1 MSFSSYKNIRS
12 VIKKFN
18 LTYQEDNYIIPQ
30 NLAIS
35 DYLRGEIEFS
45 LRELVLENS
54 ELAICENLIYPI
66 LKEIWK
72 NYYLQDYM
80 LWSHEALEYDDDLS
94 GVPDYTIAQRSPQ
107 GKVIFDRPYL
117 VIVEAKKDNFTE
129 GWGQC
134 AAEMVAAK
142 KINDSPEQ
150 ILFGIVSNGKVWEF
164 GKLTLD
170 RFVKNI
176 KSYSISDLDILFGA
190 INHVFEQCRLQLGHE

>member
-18 LTYQEDNYIIPQ
+18 LTYQENNYIIPQ

-45 LRELVLENS
+45 LREVVLENS

-72 NYYLQDYM
+72 NYYLEDYM
-80 LWSHEALEYDDDLS
+80 LWSHEALEYDEDLS

-129 GWGQC
+129 GWGEC
-134 AAEMVAAK
+134 AAEMVAAQ
-142 KINDSPEQ
+142 KINESPEQ
-150 ILFGIVSNGKVWEF
+150 TLFGIVSNGKIWEF
-164 GKLTLD
+164 GKLSLD

-176 KSYSISDLDILFGA
+176 KSYYISDLDELFGA
-190 INHVFEQCRLQLGHE
+190 INYLFDQCRLQLGNG

>member
-1 MSFSSYKNIRS
+1 MPFSSYKNIRS

-18 LTYQEDNYIIPQ
+18 LTYHENNYIIPQ
-30 NLAIS
+30 DLPIS
-35 DYLRGEIEFS
+35 DYFRGEIEFS

-72 NYYLQDYM
+72 NYYLEYYM
-80 LWSHEALEYDDDLS
+80 LWSHEALEYDEDLS
-94 GVPDYTIAQRSPQ
+94 GVPNYTISQRSPQ
-107 GKVIFDRPYL
+107 GKIIFERPYL

-134 AAEMVAAK
+134 AAEMVAAQ
-142 KINDSPEQ
+142 KINEIPEQ
-150 ILFGIVSNGKVWEF
+150 NLFGIVSNGKIWEF

-170 RFVKNI
+170 RFIKNI
-176 KSYSISDLDILFGA
+176 KTYSISDLDELFGA
-190 INHVFEQCRLQLGHE
+190 INYLFEQCRLQLVG

>member
-1 MSFSSYKNIRS
+1 M
-12 VIKKFN
+12 
-18 LTYQEDNYIIPQ
+18 
-30 NLAIS
+30 AIS

-45 LRELVLENS
+45 LREVVLENS

-72 NYYLQDYM
+72 NYYLEDYM
-80 LWSHEALEYDDDLS
+80 LWSHEALEYDEDLS

-129 GWGQC
+129 GWGEC
-134 AAEMVAAK
+134 AAEMVAAQ
-142 KINDSPEQ
+142 KINESPEQ
-150 ILFGIVSNGKVWEF
+150 TLFGIVSNGKIWEF
-164 GKLTLD
+164 GKLSLD

-176 KSYSISDLDILFGA
+176 KSYYISDLDELFGA
-190 INHVFEQCRLQLGHE
+190 INYLFDQCRLQLGNG

>member
-129 GWGQC
+129 GWGQF
-134 AAEMVAAK
+134 AKEMLAKK

>member
-72 NYYLQDYM
+72 NYYLEDYM
-80 LWSHEALEYDDDLS
+80 LWSHEALEYDEDLS

-129 GWGQC
+129 GWGEC
-134 AAEMVAAK
+134 AAEMVAAQ
-142 KINDSPEQ
+142 KINETPEQ
-150 ILFGIVSNGKVWEF
+150 TLFGIVSNGKSWEF
-164 GKLTLD
+164 GKLSLD
-170 RFVKNI
+170 RFIKNI
-176 KSYSISDLDILFGA
+176 KSYYISDLDELFGA
-190 INHVFEQCRLQLGHE
+190 INYVFDQCRLQLGNG

>member
-1 MSFSSYKNIRS
+1 MPFSSYKNIRS

-18 LTYQEDNYIIPQ
+18 LTYQEDNYIVPQ
-30 NLAIS
+30 DLSIS

-45 LRELVLENS
+45 LRELVLDNS

-80 LWSHEALEYDDDLS
+80 LWSHEALEYDEDLS

-129 GWGQC
+129 GWGEC
-134 AAEMVAAK
+134 AAEMVAAQ
-142 KINDSPEQ
+142 KINESPEQ
-150 ILFGIVSNGKVWEF
+150 ILFGIVSNGKIWEF
-164 GKLTLD
+164 GKLNLD
-170 RFVKNI
+170 RFIKNI
-176 KSYSISDLDILFGA
+176 KSYSISDLDQLFSA
-190 INHVFEQCRLQLGHE
+190 INYVFEQYRLQSGEA

>member
-80 LWSHEALEYDDDLS
+80 LWSHEALEYDEDLS

-129 GWGQC
+129 GWGEC
-134 AAEMVAAK
+134 AAEMVAAQ
-142 KINDSPEQ
+142 KINESLEQ
-150 ILFGIVSNGKVWEF
+150 TLFGIVSNGKVWEF
-164 GKLTLD
+164 GKLSLD

-176 KSYSISDLDILFGA
+176 KSYYISDLDELFGA
-190 INHVFEQCRLQLGHE
+190 INYLFDQCRLQLGNG

>member
-80 LWSHEALEYDDDLS
+80 LWSHEALEYDEDLS

-129 GWGQC
+129 GWGEC
-134 AAEMVAAK
+134 AAEMVAAQ
-142 KINDSPEQ
+142 KINESLEQ
-150 ILFGIVSNGKVWEF
+150 TLFGIVSNGKSWEF
-164 GKLTLD
+164 GKLSLD

-176 KSYSISDLDILFGA
+176 KSYYISDLDELFGA
-190 INHVFEQCRLQLGHE
+190 INYLFDQCRLQLGNG